1 MHVKGGE
8 MTAGDPRGMPV
19 RAVSYATST
28 RGSDH
33 LRSNPYIEEI
43 MKPEEA
49 LEWWGSEEAADIANG
64 LKGKGRMLKFSEDLV
79 TIGDILGLC
88 KFAFYRS
95 ATFPWLYQKGVILA
109 TRFYNACSGRNLSG
123 EEMLMTGER
132 VWNIEKAYNTRCG
145 ATRADDTIPQ
155 RFFKEA
161 LKGGGPSGGT
171 VVDRE
176 KFEAILNEYYED
188 RKFDPETGLQTR
200 AGLER
205 LGLND
210 IADDLEA
217 RGKLFGK

>member
-1 MHVKGGE
+1 
-8 MTAGDPRGMPV
+8 
-19 RAVSYATST
+19 
-28 RGSDH
+28 
-33 LRSNPYIEEI
+33 
-43 MKPEEA
+43 
-49 LEWWGSEEAADIANG
+49 
-64 LKGKGRMLKFSEDLV
+64 MLL
-79 TIGDILGLC
+79 
-88 KFAFYRS
+88 
-95 ATFPWLYQKGVILA
+95 
-109 TRFYNACSGRNLSG
+109 
-123 EEMLMTGER
+123 TGER

-210 IADDLEA
+210 VADDLAA

>member
-1 MHVKGGE
+1 VKKL
-8 MTAGDPRGMPV
+8 P
-19 RAVSYATST
+19 
-28 RGSDH
+28 
-33 LRSNPYIEEI
+33 
-43 MKPEEA
+43 
-49 LEWWGSEEAADIANG
+49 EWWGSEEAADIANG

-95 ATFPWLYQKGVILA
+95 ATFPWLYQKGVTLA
-109 TRFYNACSGRNLSG
+109 TRFYNACSGRNLSE
-123 EEMLMTGER
+123 EEMLLTGER

-145 ATRADDTIPQ
+145 ATRDDDTIPQ

-210 IADDLEA
+210 VADDLAA